1 MRANYKD
8 KITLMGF
15 YFGMNIHK
23 ECLKKS
29 LYFINTRGKWEFNK
43 RMNVEL
49 FVENV
54 IKCEGCV

>member
-1 MRANYKD
+1 M
-8 KITLMGF
+8 
-15 YFGMNIHK
+15 K
-23 ECLKKS
+23 EKMLKM
-29 LYFINTRGKWEFNK
+29 LYFINVRGKWEFNK